1 MVAVVCVQACH
12 EGAIRMEVPCCSGI
26 FKAVKTAMLN
36 AKNIV
41 PYKGL
46 VIGIDGEVKK

>member
-1 MVAVVCVQACH
+1 
-12 EGAIRMEVPCCSGI
+12 MEVPCCSGF
-26 FKAVKTAMLN
+26 FKAVKTAMLK

-41 PYKGL
+41 PYKEI